1 MKKTVT
7 ANIAGTVFHIEE
19 DAYDRLQRYLAGIR
33 ANFGGNAAEIMGD
46 IESRIAELFNA
57 RLINRSVVTLED
69 VEHVESVMGR
79 PEDFAGEGAPGV
91 PPPGATG
98 SKRFLRDPDDKWLGG
113 VLGGLG
119 AYLGMDPLWLRIA
132 VIVLVMASVGS
143 VIPLYLLLWILVP
156 RADSAADRLRMRG
169 EPVTVENIKRTVE
182 EGASRFAKEAG
193 DLGKDWGPRARDWG
207 QAAGAQMRNAGSGA
221 RHALRRFVGLALVV
235 IGFGMFLSLVTG
247 WVGSSMSLWHF
258 ATWNNDG
265 MGLLELGQLAFNS
278 RTQAVWAGIGLFV
291 LLAVPVIGLLLSGFN
306 LLLNTRAPGW
316 LGWSLAVIWI
326 AALIPLAMACVDVG
340 RDFRRGSTARTDV
353 PIATPAGNILY
364 LDALANANTNS
375 DRGPG
380 LRIHDDDID
389 VDLDGIYVENGIVYG
404 PWADLDTEPSPDSL
418 YHLEITRKARGRS
431 TKEALLRAERITF
444 ETRQEG
450 DVLFVSPV
458 VSFSTEDK
466 LRGQDAHFTLRLPMG
481 GSVFFRPG
489 SADIIYDIDNVTNM
503 RDDRMI
509 GRAWTMTPEGLR
521 EKSTLQVPDG
531 KDHEVKP
538 DSTAKPV
545 TTASSRDRSPRQERY
560 APVVGTRTAHLPSLV
575 ALLQRIVTI

>member
-221 RHALRRFVGLALVV
+221 RHALRRIVGLALVV

-340 RDFRRGSTARTDV
+340 RDFRRGST
-353 PIATPAGNILY
+353 
-364 LDALANANTNS
+364 
-375 DRGPG
+375 
-380 LRIHDDDID
+380 
-389 VDLDGIYVENGIVYG
+389 
-404 PWADLDTEPSPDSL
+404 
-418 YHLEITRKARGRS
+418 
-431 TKEALLRAERITF
+431 
-444 ETRQEG
+444 
-450 DVLFVSPV
+450 
-458 VSFSTEDK
+458 
-466 LRGQDAHFTLRLPMG
+466 
-481 GSVFFRPG
+481 
-489 SADIIYDIDNVTNM
+489 
-503 RDDRMI
+503 
-509 GRAWTMTPEGLR
+509 
-521 EKSTLQVPDG
+521 
-531 KDHEVKP
+531 
-538 DSTAKPV
+538 
-545 TTASSRDRSPRQERY
+545 
-560 APVVGTRTAHLPSLV
+560 
-575 ALLQRIVTI
+575 